1 MLSQTQMD
9 IDVLSGTAK
18 TPIWRTMK
26 PIIFSKGWHEI
37 LHVVHIVKMN
47 KELNVC
53 IWQSWMDTHGQMPVF
68 VGGESPRD
76 HSLISAGTILDETG
90 ANYLDTF
97 YLYVEFHCFHSNT
110 PVWCYIIL
118 PY

>member
-1 MLSQTQMD
+1 
-9 IDVLSGTAK
+9 
-18 TPIWRTMK
+18 
-26 PIIFSKGWHEI
+26 
-37 LHVVHIVKMN
+37 
-47 KELNVC
+47 
-53 IWQSWMDTHGQMPVF
+53 MDTHGQMPVF

-110 PVWCYIIL
+110 PV
-118 PY
+118 